1 MRDENRLIR
10 QGGKPKAE
18 AMGELLRELE
28 SSELS
33 QQEFARE
40 HGLSVA
46 ALHYWKRKLRRAAE
60 PQWLE
65 VKAVEAPE
73 RSGCRIE
80 LPGAVVIYLEGPLPV
95 AELVEL
101 SRALS

>member
-1 MRDENRLIR
+1 M
-10 QGGKPKAE
+10 PKAE
-18 AMGELLRELE
+18 AMGEVLRELE

-33 QQEFARE
+33 QQEFARR

-46 ALHYWKRKLRRAAE
+46 TLHYWKRKLRRAPE

-65 VKAVEAPE
+65 VQAVEAP
-73 RSGCRIE
+73 RRPACRIE
-80 LPGAVVIYLEGPLPV
+80 LPGAVVIHVEGPLPV